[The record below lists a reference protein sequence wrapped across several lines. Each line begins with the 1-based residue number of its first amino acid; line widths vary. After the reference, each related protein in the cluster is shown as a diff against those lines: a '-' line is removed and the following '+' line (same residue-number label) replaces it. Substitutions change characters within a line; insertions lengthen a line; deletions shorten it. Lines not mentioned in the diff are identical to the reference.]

1 MGDFRIKR
9 VQSMLRDEIS
19 MMIMQ
24 RIIKD
29 PRIDPFL
36 SITDIKVS
44 KDTSYARVFVSGFGE
59 REKTDNA
66 VTALNHAAGF
76 IQGRLGKKLKL
87 RHTPRLTFSVDHSIE
102 DAMELNKKIEDL
114 NS

>member
-19 MMIMQ
+19 GMIMQ
-24 RIIKD
+24 RVIKD

-36 SITDIKVS
+36 SITEVKVS
-44 KDTSYARVFVSGFGE
+44 KDTSYAKVFVSGFGD
-59 REKTDNA
+59 RDQTDKA
-66 VTALNHAAGF
+66 VEALNHAAGF
-76 IQGRLGKKLKL
+76 IQSKLGRKLKL
-87 RHTPRLTFSVDHSIE
+87 RHTPRLTFTADHSIE
-102 DAMELNKKIEDL
+102 DAININRKIEDL